1 MVKFKFSLSLILF
14 ILLLPSA
21 SSEVTITANNEEN
34 LIFVNSG
41 ENVTFNSL
49 GIENSTAILWDFG
62 RDINGPETR
71 YSESQ
76 NITHQVHASGR
87 YNVTFTVS
95 YTDSQNIVKE
105 LILIVNFEED
115 YQNNVV
121 HNEALFFA
129 IAGSEL
135 IMSAI
140 LGYWTQQ
147 IRKEKV
153 YLWRLLTAIK
163 EVTNRVTNNEIE
175 GSPESSTSSNGFS
188 SKISVP
194 SPPTLTVGP

>member
-14 ILLLPSA
+14 ILLLPSG
-21 SSEVTITANNEEN
+21 SSEVTITANDQEN
-34 LIFVNSG
+34 LVFVNSG

-49 GIENSTAILWDFG
+49 GIENSTSVLWDFG

-76 NITHQVHASGR
+76 NITHAVHASGR
-87 YNVTFTVS
+87 YNITFTVS
-95 YTDSQNIVKE
+95 YTESQNVVKE

-115 YQNNVV
+115 YQNNIV

-153 YLWRLLTAIK
+153 YL
-163 EVTNRVTNNEIE
+163 
-175 GSPESSTSSNGFS
+175 
-188 SKISVP
+188 
-194 SPPTLTVGP
+194 

>member
-14 ILLLPSA
+14 ILLLPSG
-21 SSEVTITANNEEN
+21 SSEVTITANDQEN

-49 GIENSTAILWDFG
+49 GIENSTSLLWDFG

-76 NITHQVHASGR
+76 NITHAVHASGR
-87 YNVTFTVS
+87 YNITFTVS
-95 YTDSQNIVKE
+95 YTESQNVVKE

-115 YQNNVV
+115 YQNNIV

-153 YLWRLLTAIK
+153 YL
-163 EVTNRVTNNEIE
+163 
-175 GSPESSTSSNGFS
+175 
-188 SKISVP
+188 
-194 SPPTLTVGP
+194 

>member
-1 MVKFKFSLSLILF
+1 MVKFRFNLSLILF
-14 ILLLPSA
+14 ILLLPSG

-49 GIENSTAILWDFG
+49 GIENSTSILWDFG

-76 NITHQVHASGR
+76 NITHKVHASGR
-87 YNVTFTVS
+87 YNVTLTVS
-95 YTDSQNIVKE
+95 YAESQNVVKE
-105 LILIVNFEED
+105 LVLIVNFEED
-115 YQNNVV
+115 YQNNVI

-153 YLWRLLTAIK
+153 YL
-163 EVTNRVTNNEIE
+163 
-175 GSPESSTSSNGFS
+175 
-188 SKISVP
+188 
-194 SPPTLTVGP
+194 

>member
-14 ILLLPSA
+14 ILLLPSG
-21 SSEVTITANNEEN
+21 SSEVTITANDQEN
-34 LIFVNSG
+34 IIFVNSG

-49 GIENSTAILWDFG
+49 GIENSTSVLWDFG

-76 NITHQVHASGR
+76 NITHAVHASGR
-87 YNVTFTVS
+87 YNITFTVS
-95 YTDSQNIVKE
+95 YTESQNVVKE

-115 YQNNVV
+115 YQNNIV

-153 YLWRLLTAIK
+153 YL
-163 EVTNRVTNNEIE
+163 
-175 GSPESSTSSNGFS
+175 
-188 SKISVP
+188 
-194 SPPTLTVGP
+194 

>member
-1 MVKFKFSLSLILF
+1 MVKSKFSLILILF

-21 SSEVTITANNEEN
+21 SSEVTITANSKEN
-34 LIFVNSG
+34 LVFVNSG
-41 ENVTFNSL
+41 DNVTFNSL
-49 GIENSTAILWDFG
+49 GIENSTSILWDFG

-71 YSESQ
+71 YSEQQ
-76 NITHQVHASGR
+76 NITHIVHASGR
-87 YNVTFTVS
+87 YNVTFTAS
-95 YTDSQNIVKE
+95 YSDTQNVVKE
-105 LILIVNFEED
+105 LILIVNYEEN
-115 YQNNVV
+115 YQDNIV

-153 YLWRLLTAIK
+153 YL
-163 EVTNRVTNNEIE
+163 
-175 GSPESSTSSNGFS
+175 
-188 SKISVP
+188 
-194 SPPTLTVGP
+194 

>member
-14 ILLLPSA
+14 ILLLPSG
-21 SSEVTITANNEEN
+21 SSEVTITANDQEN

-49 GIENSTAILWDFG
+49 GIENSTSVLWDFG

-76 NITHQVHASGR
+76 NITHAVHASGR
-87 YNVTFTVS
+87 YNITFTVS
-95 YTDSQNIVKE
+95 YTESQNVVKE

-115 YQNNVV
+115 YQNNIV

-135 IMSAI
+135 IMFS
-140 LGYWTQQ
+140 
-147 IRKEKV
+147 
-153 YLWRLLTAIK
+153 
-163 EVTNRVTNNEIE
+163 
-175 GSPESSTSSNGFS
+175 SESSV
-188 SKISVP
+188 SVP
-194 SPPTLTVGP
+194 SPPTLTVGPKKSAILS

>member
-14 ILLLPSA
+14 ILLLPSG
-21 SSEVTITANNEEN
+21 SSEVTITANDQEN

-49 GIENSTAILWDFG
+49 GIENSTSVLWDFG

-76 NITHQVHASGR
+76 NITHAVHASGR
-87 YNVTFTVS
+87 YNITFTVS
-95 YTDSQNIVKE
+95 YTESQNVVKE

-115 YQNNVV
+115 YQNNIV

-153 YLWRLLTAIK
+153 YL
-163 EVTNRVTNNEIE
+163 
-175 GSPESSTSSNGFS
+175 
-188 SKISVP
+188 
-194 SPPTLTVGP
+194 

>member
-1 MVKFKFSLSLILF
+1 MVKFRFNLSLILF
-14 ILLLPSA
+14 ILLLPSG

-49 GIENSTAILWDFG
+49 GIENSTSILWDFG

-76 NITHQVHASGR
+76 NITHTVHASGR

-95 YTDSQNIVKE
+95 YAESQNVVKE
-105 LILIVNFEED
+105 LVLIVNFEED
-115 YQNNVV
+115 YQNNVI

-153 YLWRLLTAIK
+153 YL
-163 EVTNRVTNNEIE
+163 
-175 GSPESSTSSNGFS
+175 
-188 SKISVP
+188 
-194 SPPTLTVGP
+194 

>member
-14 ILLLPSA
+14 ILLLPSG
-21 SSEVTITANNEEN
+21 SSEVTITANDQEN
-34 LIFVNSG
+34 IIFVNSG

-49 GIENSTAILWDFG
+49 GIENSTSLLWDFG

-76 NITHQVHASGR
+76 NITHAVHASGR
-87 YNVTFTVS
+87 YNITFTVS
-95 YTDSQNIVKE
+95 YTESQNVVKE

-115 YQNNVV
+115 YQNNIV

-153 YLWRLLTAIK
+153 YL
-163 EVTNRVTNNEIE
+163 
-175 GSPESSTSSNGFS
+175 
-188 SKISVP
+188 
-194 SPPTLTVGP
+194 

>member
-14 ILLLPSA
+14 ILLLPSG
-21 SSEVTITANNEEN
+21 SSEVTITANDQEN
-34 LIFVNSG
+34 IIFVNSG

-49 GIENSTAILWDFG
+49 GIENSTSVLWDFG

-76 NITHQVHASGR
+76 NITHAVHASGR
-87 YNVTFTVS
+87 YNITFTVS
-95 YTDSQNIVKE
+95 YTESQNVVKE

-115 YQNNVV
+115 YQSNIV

-153 YLWRLLTAIK
+153 YL
-163 EVTNRVTNNEIE
+163 
-175 GSPESSTSSNGFS
+175 
-188 SKISVP
+188 
-194 SPPTLTVGP
+194 